1 MRGLNASFVGEGALR
16 RPLSMNGM
24 MESAVCQLPLMVVE
38 KHPNSRDVTNFSD
51 SESKDPQQKDDRE
64 S

>member
-1 MRGLNASFVGEGALR
+1 
-16 RPLSMNGM
+16 MNDM
-24 MESAVCQLPLMVVE
+24 MESAVCQLLLMVVE

-51 SESKDPQQKDDRE
+51 SESKDPQQKNDRE